1 MIIIRMQLNKL
12 LAIILF
18 LIFSCKGDA
27 QKNNAIQQKSKHQS
41 IQSTNFFDK
50 KYASDYTLIVDES
63 TLADHPIQTFLDCKD
78 SYFTIHYIP
87 KNKELKDFWTQE
99 YFQNRNMDNIDFE
112 KESKEIEAKIKAN
125 ISGYAVFCYYIP
137 AKYIESNNGCTI
149 ESAYMNE
156 KTVANIYYYNFQN
169 KNWQLIKNEKS
180 QYLPRIIE
188 AKYFS
193 NNFPNYFN
201 PLISANIKNETKAN
215 TATENK
221 SILVWNGKYEG
232 TFLRLKEESADPRA
246 WGKISLEIK
255 DKNANFNLDTY
266 NEIAEKK
273 LLVLDISANE
283 LKLEDK
289 ATNKFLKLKKE
300 AGKIFMQGNLM
311 ESIVGE
317 NEIYE
322 IKKNIE

>member
-1 MIIIRMQLNKL
+1 MLKNIAFSVLVIL
-12 LAIILF
+12 LL
-18 LIFSCKGDA
+18 FSCKERRQNTQLLNSEQA
-27 QKNNAIQQKSKHQS
+27 KNANQQE
-41 IQSTNFFDK
+41 INFFDK
-50 KYASDYTLIVDES
+50 KYASDYTMIVDES
-63 TLADHPIQTFLDCKD
+63 TLADHPIQTFLDCKG

-87 KNKELKDFWTQE
+87 KNQELKDYWNQE
-99 YFQNRNMDNIDFE
+99 YFQNHNMDNIDSE

-125 ISGYAVFCYYIP
+125 ISGYAIFCYYIP

-149 ESAYMNE
+149 ESAYLNE
-156 KTVANIYYYNFQN
+156 KTVANIYYYNSQS
-169 KNWQLIKNEKS
+169 KNWQFIKNEKS

-188 AKYFS
+188 AKYFT
-193 NNFPNYFN
+193 NNFSNYFN
-201 PLISANIKNETKAN
+201 PLISTNIKNETKSN

-232 TFLRLKEESADPRA
+232 TFLRLKGESADPRA
-246 WGKISLEIK
+246 WGKISLDIK

-266 NEIAEKK
+266 NEIVEKN

-289 ATNKFLKLKKE
+289 ATNKFLKLNKV
-300 AGKIFMQGNLM
+300 AGKIFMLGNLM

-317 NEIYE
+317 KEKYE
-322 IKKNIE
+322 INKVKD

>member
-12 LAIILF
+12 LPIILF

-188 AKYFS
+188 AKYFT

-201 PLISANIKNETKAN
+201 QSEITKVQSKESKNNTKNI
-215 TATENK
+215 
-221 SILVWNGKYEG
+221 VWNGNYECS
-232 TFLRLKEESADPRA
+232 FLRLKDESADPRA
-246 WGKISLEIK
+246 WGKIALNIIN
-255 DKNANFNLDTY
+255 KNAILNIDSYVEVVQKELQ
-266 NEIAEKK
+266 IKK
-273 LLVLDISANE
+273 QVENQIE
-283 LKLEDK
+283 LQEMQTGKTATLTKKDNKYILE
-289 ATNKFLKLKKE
+289 
-300 AGKIFMQGNLM
+300 GSLM
-311 ESIVGE
+311 ESIIGAKE
-317 NEIYE
+317 KYE
-322 IKKNIE
+322 LKKLNK

>member
-1 MIIIRMQLNKL
+1 MQLNKL
-12 LAIILF
+12 LPIILF

-201 PLISANIKNETKAN
+201 QSEITKVQSKESKNNTKNI
-215 TATENK
+215 
-221 SILVWNGKYEG
+221 VWNGNYECS
-232 TFLRLKEESADPRA
+232 FLRLKDESADPRA
-246 WGKISLEIK
+246 WGKIALNIIN
-255 DKNANFNLDTY
+255 KNAILNIDSYVEVVQKELQ
-266 NEIAEKK
+266 IKK
-273 LLVLDISANE
+273 QVENQIE
-283 LKLEDK
+283 LQEMQTGKTVTLTKKDNKYILE
-289 ATNKFLKLKKE
+289 
-300 AGKIFMQGNLM
+300 GSLM
-311 ESIVGE
+311 ESIIGAKE
-317 NEIYE
+317 KYE
-322 IKKNIE
+322 LKKLNK

>member
-12 LAIILF
+12 LPIILF

-201 PLISANIKNETKAN
+201 QSEITKVQSKESKNNTKNI
-215 TATENK
+215 
-221 SILVWNGKYEG
+221 VWNGNYECS
-232 TFLRLKEESADPRA
+232 FLRLKDESADPRA
-246 WGKISLEIK
+246 WGKIALNIIN
-255 DKNANFNLDTY
+255 KNAILNIDSYVEVVQKELQ
-266 NEIAEKK
+266 IKK
-273 LLVLDISANE
+273 QVENQIE
-283 LKLEDK
+283 LQEMQTGKTVTLTKKDNKYILE
-289 ATNKFLKLKKE
+289 
-300 AGKIFMQGNLM
+300 GSLM
-311 ESIVGE
+311 ESIIGAKE
-317 NEIYE
+317 KYE
-322 IKKNIE
+322 LKKLNK